1 MATASISA
9 QGTKL
14 YRGATAVSSPNTP
27 TGFTDHIPELRDF
40 QGPQGTSPEVDVTSL
55 DSTAREKISGL
66 KDNGSFTANMNWI
79 PNNIQH
85 QGLIADQESRVR
97 RWFRLTFSD
106 GTLAEFI
113 GFVTSTSTTGGV
125 DQNVSMALSVS
136 ISGAITW
143 TFAS

>member
-1 MATASISA
+1 MTAAIPA

-14 YRGATAVSSPNTP
+14 YRGDTVAVSPNTP
-27 TGFTDHIPELRDF
+27 SGFTDNIPELRDF

-79 PNNIQH
+79 PNNLQH
-85 QGLIADQESRVR
+85 QGCINDQETRVR
-97 RWFRLTFSD
+97 RWYRLEFSD
-106 GTLAEFI
+106 STLAEFI
-113 GFVTSTSTTGGV
+113 GFVTSTSTTGAV
-125 DQNVSMALSVS
+125 DNVVSMALSIS